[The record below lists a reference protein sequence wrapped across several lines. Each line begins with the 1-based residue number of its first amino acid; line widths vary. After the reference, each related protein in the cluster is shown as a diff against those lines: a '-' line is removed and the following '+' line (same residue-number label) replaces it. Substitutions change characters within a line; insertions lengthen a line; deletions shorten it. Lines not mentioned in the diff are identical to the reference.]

1 MAVPILKQSD
11 YLIATVVS
19 AVTDREW
26 SELQDNL
33 LERIGRYR
41 SRGVLIDVSALDVLD
56 SFATRVLHNT
66 AYSIGLRGATMVI
79 AGIQPE
85 VAFGM
90 VQMGLG
96 ARLARTATVLD
107 LEEGLGYLDR
117 LIQERDTH
125 AR

>member
-117 LIQERDTH
+117 LIQGRDTH